1 MDYYLL
7 LRLGHIAGFILL
19 GGGLLA
25 VFVSELR
32 AHTTDDVHVFAEAAW
47 YTAIFYDALALP
59 GALLVGLSGLLLIF
73 ELGLGFFEEPW
84 LVGMWGLFLF
94 EFVEGNTITRIEYR
108 RTLRQSRKALA
119 AGHLT
124 PELRNQARN
133 ILGRFT
139 HFLDLPLFAVIV
151 YCGAMRPAAWGHV
164 IIAILV
170 AGALAAALTFV
181 APRLARLWPT
191 GDGFRRQT
199 SRAPNRDGT
208 PSGYYLILSQRPRAS
223 VTSHC
228 CCNQSP
234 RARFRSS
241 NSATSISPLARRSFR
256 MSSAAREGWPV
267 GLNRG
272 CSEPPSQRTRSTTT
286 PTTMARNRI
295 IIRKPKNM
303 WNIPP
308 SHIIPGPR

>member
-32 AHTTDDVHVFAEAAW
+32 AHATDDVHVFAEAAW
-47 YTAIFYDALALP
+47 YTAIFYDALVLP

-119 AGHLT
+119 EGHLT
-124 PELRNQARN
+124 PKLRDQARN

-139 HFLDLPLFAVIV
+139 HFLDVPLFAVIV
-151 YCGAMRPAAWGHV
+151 YCGVTRPEAWGHV
-164 IIAILV
+164 IVAILV
-170 AGALAAALTFV
+170 AVALAAALTLIV
-181 APRLARLWPT
+181 PRLARLWPT

-199 SRAPNRDGT
+199 
-208 PSGYYLILSQRPRAS
+208 
-223 VTSHC
+223 
-228 CCNQSP
+228 
-234 RARFRSS
+234 
-241 NSATSISPLARRSFR
+241 
-256 MSSAAREGWPV
+256 
-267 GLNRG
+267 
-272 CSEPPSQRTRSTTT
+272 
-286 PTTMARNRI
+286 
-295 IIRKPKNM
+295 
-303 WNIPP
+303 
-308 SHIIPGPR
+308 